1 MPTGH
6 GDGLEIRLPESKL
19 RAMRVAQAKFR
30 RAVRVVGR
38 YDEIEVGGH
47 VRPRIL
53 LHYINRE
60 TSERTDLKTKG
71 IPAAI
76 MSVPARLVQSAVFE
90 PREVEI
96 MQHRRPPRT
105 GQLAGHVVP
114 LEDTRISWEG
124 AFVRLSPSRAPG
136 R

>member
-1 MPTGH
+1 MARLDVAAQVVSQVKQPLPTGH
-6 GDGLEIRLPESKL
+6 ADCLEIRLPESKR

-71 IPAAI
+71 IPADGF
-76 MSVPARLVQSAVFE
+76 QD
-90 PREVEI
+90 
-96 MQHRRPPRT
+96 HRR
-105 GQLAGHVVP
+105 VP
-114 LEDTRISWEG
+114 L
-124 AFVRLSPSRAPG
+124 ARAV
-136 R
+136 